1 MKTVTLLHI
10 RGIKMADILVYTKD
24 MADATFVAKNATM
37 PAGKN
42 VTDTVTF
49 QDLINLGIVKDPNA

>member
-1 MKTVTLLHI
+1 MPAMIMHFYSKE
-10 RGIKMADILVYTKD
+10 KADEV
-24 MADATFVAKNATM
+24 FVAKNATM

>member
-1 MKTVTLLHI
+1 MTTVN
-10 RGIKMADILVYTKD
+10 VYSISQSNGR
-24 MADATFVAKNATM
+24 FVAKNQPM

-49 QDLINLGIVKDPNA
+49 QDLINLGIIADPNA

>member
-1 MKTVTLLHI
+1 MSNYS
-10 RGIKMADILVYTKD
+10 VYTKAK
-24 MADATFVAKNATM
+24 ADTTFVAKNATM

-49 QDLINLGIVKDPNA
+49 QDLINLGIIKDPNA